1 MMREK
6 LNVYEAVQVR
16 LDKIFS
22 DFDNVYVSFP
32 EVRTVVFC

>member
-16 LDKIFS
+16 LDKIFLTS
-22 DFDNVYVSFP
+22 ITYTSLFP